1 MKSIDAQIK
10 ELRQALGVAATK
22 AASLNMIRAGIE
34 AGDMPAI
41 ETGWELQDG
50 LSESLDRAL
59 NILNGDAE

>member
-41 ETGWELQDG
+41 KTGWELQDG
-50 LSESLDRAL
+50 LAESLDRAL